1 MQDMTSGERPIDVA
15 RNWAEKQNSH
25 DLPGLISLI
34 SDAVEVYGPGMPG
47 RLGKAQFEE
56 YLRQF
61 DRGFPDMHE
70 EIISYVESGDTIAC
84 EVRYSGTNTGS
95 MVSSMGGEIPP
106 TGKKMSLPGSFFM
119 RVKDGKIISFHGYFD
134 QATMAQQLG
143 MSSQPR

>member
-1 MQDMTSGERPIDVA
+1 MQSTTSRERPMDVA
-15 RNWAEKQNSH
+15 TKWAERHNSH

-47 RLGKAQFEE
+47 RLGKVQFVE

-61 DRGFPDMHE
+61 DRGFPDAHE
-70 EIISYVESGDTIAC
+70 EIISYVESGDTVAC

-95 MVSSMGGEIPP
+95 MTSPMGAEMPP

-119 RVKDGKIISFHGYFD
+119 RVKDGKIISFHGYLD

-143 MSSQPR
+143 MSSQP